1 MIHLARGLF
10 RNHILRNIK
19 MWLWYPWL
27 QARQK
32 RAVLDVKEGRA
43 TGVLVYQMGKVA
55 SKSIAVSL
63 SEHVGL
69 RVFHLHLLDPAYYQ
83 EAVRSQRI
91 LTGYQDVSHLIEP
104 SRIVFDGLVRIGHK
118 LKIISLVREP
128 IARNI
133 SAYFQDLDSW
143 LRVYHAHTR
152 VSLDDLM
159 QKFKESYFHHEP
171 LRWFDEEFYGATGID
186 IYKTQFRYDLGYERL
201 STEQFDVLIIRHDL
215 SDELKAKL
223 IGELVGI
230 EGFQLTRNNTAET
243 KPYRDCYRMFL
254 KSIRLE
260 KEYVDKMLDSKYT
273 RHFFSPNERER
284 LRRHWLRLDAN
295 DVESAN
301 T

>member
-63 SEHVGL
+63 SRVAGI
-69 RVFHLHLLDPAYYQ
+69 RVFHFHLLSPENYP
-83 EAVRSQRI
+83 EAERLQRT
-91 LTGYQDVSHLIEP
+91 LTGYLDVSYLIEP
-104 SRIVFDGLVRIGHK
+104 SRIVFNGLVRAGHK

-133 SAYFQDLDSW
+133 SAFFQNLDL
-143 LRVYHAHTR
+143 LCRTNLAHTKI
-152 VSLDDLM
+152 SLEELM
-159 QKFKESYFHHEP
+159 RRFKESNFHHEP